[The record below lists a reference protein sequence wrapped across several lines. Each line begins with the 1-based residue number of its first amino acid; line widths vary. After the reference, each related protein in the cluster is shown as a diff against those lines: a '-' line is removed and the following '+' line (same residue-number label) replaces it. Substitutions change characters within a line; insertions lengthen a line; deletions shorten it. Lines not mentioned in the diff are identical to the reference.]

1 MSEKQNKNI
10 EKITV
15 YVKDLGQNKVKLKLE
30 PDATFEDL
38 LIALKKSEGTEIMKS
53 VACFELFFESESL
66 SKKLKNQDFKQIKI
80 SDLNIKDCST
90 LIFLGRLFS
99 REDRL
104 FSWSDIK
111 SADKKDLTDGWTK
124 KPDTTEIINID
135 LVDVNRV
142 VGQEVMIS
150 LNKTNSAKH
159 KQVNAN
165 INDLNNLK
173 TESSM
178 FREKENTVK
187 NQSLLNNEEKML
199 KSDAISEKS
208 NGRWSFESFFLWIF
222 ELFFR
227 KPKTPVETEISSNVL
242 GLFPKNN
249 LILNQKTNV
258 TPDISVQI
266 SPHKGFN

>member
-66 SKKLKNQDFKQIKI
+66 SKKLKGQDFKQIKI

-90 LIFLGRLFS
+90 LMFLGRLFS
-99 REDRL
+99 REDGL
-104 FSWSDIK
+104 FSWADIK
-111 SADKKDLTDGWTK
+111 SADKKNLTDGWTK
-124 KPDTTEIINID
+124 KPNAIEIINID

-142 VGQEVMIS
+142 VGQKVMIS
-150 LNKTNSAKH
+150 LNKTSSEKH

-208 NGRWSFESFFLWIF
+208 NGRRSFKSFFLWIF

-227 KPKTPVETEISSNVL
+227 KPKTPVETEISSKIS
-242 GLFPKNN
+242 GPFPKNN
-249 LILNQKTNV
+249 LIQETKNV
-258 TPDISVQI
+258 PDISAQI
-266 SPHKGFN
+266 SSHEEFN